1 MKNLCKNCI
10 YFNKYQ
16 SECMLKN
23 DKKVNGDIPKCKEGK

>member
-16 SECMLKN
+16 FEYFQLFSNQQLELF
-23 DKKVNGDIPKCKEGK
+23 